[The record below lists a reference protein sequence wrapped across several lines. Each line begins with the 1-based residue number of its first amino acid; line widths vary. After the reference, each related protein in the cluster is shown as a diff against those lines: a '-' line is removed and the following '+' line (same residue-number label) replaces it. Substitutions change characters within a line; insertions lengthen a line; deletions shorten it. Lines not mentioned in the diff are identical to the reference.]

1 MTVQH
6 NSIPMVT
13 KIDPSLKIQVLVKPS
28 GKKYRLIKCWNDSK
42 YPKQRIGRCQNENHD
57 DCDNASNQEVTLVLT
72 EDASGLLVDTVRHR
86 SYWCNDCIVEDGVTM
101 SC

>member
-1 MTVQH
+1 MTTKP
-6 NSIPMVT
+6 SCPEVT
-13 KIDPSLKIQVLVKPS
+13 KIDTALKVQVLVK
-28 GKKYRLIKCWNDSK
+28 GNRRYRLIKCWTDSK
-42 YPKQRIGRCQNENHD
+42 YPKERIGRCQNSNHD
-57 DCDNASNQEVTLVLT
+57 ECDNPSNQTVTLVLT